1 VKSTRF
7 TVRLNFERE
16 LKSTMWG
23 REFQQFITR
32 SFKEIGT
39 YAVNGLA
46 LVELKLMPTSVLAGA
61 KNN

>member
-1 VKSTRF
+1 
-7 TVRLNFERE
+7 
-16 LKSTMWG
+16 MWG